1 MPRRRVTPAPAS
13 ASITGLVLA
22 ALLATSLA
30 VVLAV
35 GPATWADP
43 IDEVQPGER
52 HSVDRTF
59 SVATLNILGSN
70 HTRGGDK
77 RRTVRTA
84 ALIRRGGFKLIAL
97 QEVQADQLLG
107 LRAKLPRYRF
117 WPSEKYAPG
126 GLRLQ
131 IAWRHQRFDLLDA
144 GTITTTFSYQQ
155 RPVPWVKLRDEATGR
170 HVFVI
175 DVHNSPR
182 EQEADRDS
190 ATRREIR
197 LFNRL
202 NQRGPALILGDA
214 NERREWFCRV
224 ARRTAARAANGG
236 SFTDEGCTPP
246 DPSFVDWLMGDGQFG
261 WRDFR
266 AQDVRVSDHRLHS
279 AVYRWRRL

>member
-1 MPRRRVTPAPAS
+1 MARRRVTPAPAS

-22 ALLATSLA
+22 ASMA
-30 VVLAV
+30 VT
-35 GPATWADP
+35 PAASADP
-43 IDEVQPGER
+43 VDDVLPGER
-52 HSVDRTF
+52 QRVDRTF

-70 HTRGGDK
+70 HTPRGDK
-77 RRTVRTA
+77 RRTARTS

-97 QEVQADQLLG
+97 QEVQADQLRG
-107 LRAKLPRYRF
+107 LRAKPPRYRF
-117 WPSEKYAPG
+117 WPNEKYGPG

-131 IAWRHQRFDLLDA
+131 IAWRHQRFDLLEA

-155 RPVPWVKLRDEATGR
+155 RPLPWVKLRDEATGR
-170 HVFVI
+170 HVFVV

-202 NQRGPALILGDA
+202 DRRGPALILGDA

-236 SFTDEGCTPP
+236 SYTHDGCTPP
-246 DPSFVDWLMGDGQFG
+246 DPSYVDWLMGDGQFG
-261 WRDFR
+261 WRDCR